1 MTETITFKNWYFARI
16 KNKKIRVI
24 IPFSG
29 GTDSM
34 LILLECLRSMYT
46 MTDDEMPDI
55 VLSHVISRN
64 NADHAI
70 ALDRVRT
77 TFTNMHNVLEQK
89 YKKHFQLNVSE
100 MNIAMPDIFIS
111 ALGTLADWKHADW
124 KCESFPKLP
133 AYILAGFA
141 GINTDYDENVIL
153 YGFNTTDDL
162 RHVTGNVA
170 NIIKEFGSALSH
182 NTDSMI
188 SVEYPFLVK
197 DVNKTAVLVDLYEL
211 SHAIEIGSK
220 NRVGTLSD
228 LQVQRIIG
236 DLTWCDYLTK
246 DKKYKDTTCFD
257 VSKIRDEAL
266 YFANHPEETPCT
278 DPWEAVVSRCTCCS
292 CTHMIYALN
301 AISKISGKRGICPEK
316 VIRWYISMVCND
328 MDDLD
333 YLVDWVSD
341 LRNE

>member
-1 MTETITFKNWYFARI
+1 MRETLVFKKYYHCKR
-16 KNKKIRVI
+16 KKIRVI

-29 GTDSM
+29 GSDSM
-34 LILLECLRSMYT
+34 LILLECLRSVFT
-46 MTDDEMPDI
+46 MKDDEMPDV

-64 NADHAI
+64 NADRAV
-70 ALDRVRT
+70 ALTHVRS
-77 TFTNMHNVLEQK
+77 TFTNMQNVLEER
-89 YKKHFQLNVSE
+89 YKKHFQLIVSE
-100 MNIAMPDIFIS
+100 MNIGMPSTIIPD
-111 ALGTLADWKHADW
+111 AYAEW
-124 KCESFPKLP
+124 KCESFSKLP
-133 AYILAGFA
+133 AYILAGIA
-141 GINTDYDENVIL
+141 GINTDYDENVIM
-153 YGFNTTDDL
+153 YGFNATDEL
-162 RHVTGNVA
+162 RYVADNVT
-170 NIIKEFGSALSH
+170 NIIEEFGSALSF
-182 NTDSMI
+182 NTNSMI
-188 SVEYPFLVK
+188 SVEYPFLVENA
-197 DVNKTAVLVDLYEL
+197 NKTAVLVDLYEL

-257 VSKIRDEAL
+257 VNKIRDEAL
-266 YFANHPEETPCT
+266 YFANHPEETPYT
-278 DPWEAVVSRCTCCS
+278 DPWEAAVSQCSCCS

>member
-1 MTETITFKNWYFARI
+1 MSEVIIFKNWYHT
-16 KNKKIRVI
+16 KHKKIRVI

-64 NADHAI
+64 NADHVV
-70 ALDRVRT
+70 ALDHVRT
-77 TFTNMHNVLEQK
+77 AFTNMQNILEQN
-89 YKKHFQLNVSE
+89 YKKHFRLNVSE

-111 ALGTLADWKHADW
+111 ALNTCADW
-124 KCESFPKLP
+124 KCESFSKLP
-133 AYILAGFA
+133 AYILAGIA

-246 DKKYKDTTCFD
+246 DKRYKDTTCFD
-257 VSKIRDEAL
+257 VSRIRDEAL
-266 YFANHPEETPCT
+266 YFANHPDESPCT
-278 DPWEAVVSRCTCCS
+278 DPWEAVVSQCFCCS

-301 AISKISGKRGICPEK
+301 AISKISGKHGICPEK
-316 VIRWYISMVCND
+316 VIRWYISMVCRD
-328 MDDLD
+328 TDDLK
-333 YLVDWVSD
+333 YLVDWVTD